1 MGIAMTFARVPGPG
15 NLRTLRSAVMSEERK
30 PNRVLLLSI
39 YGMCMVA
46 GAIVGTVVVG
56 DFGFEGSGFIF
67 GAMAGMV
74 VADWINS
81 IIWKKRWAAGGST
94 DEMTNFAF
102 EIEKGRAFYRSIFDK
117 RGVNKPLDLLLYVFY
132 TALLIPI
139 IYTTFV
145 VANEIA
151 ALKLP
156 IAPELFTAWFVDPLA
171 QVVPAFD
178 RHATELRVSGHA
190 DHIGAVRVAYGV
202 SWLFGPI
209 AIFSGSVRLIA
220 GRQQLLAN
228 LRPGMAVRVLLVLG
242 IVILPV
248 LSYVFFSGLMN
259 FVENGSYS
267 SFSLFWAPGMMV
279 GIAYFA
285 LLYVA
290 YFTGRLVKNSA
301 GGSFRA
307 ET

>member
-1 MGIAMTFARVPGPG
+1 
-15 NLRTLRSAVMSEERK
+15 MSEERK
-30 PNRVLLLSI
+30 PNRVLLISI

-56 DFGFEGSGFIF
+56 DLGFEGSGFIL

-74 VADWINS
+74 VADWINT

-94 DEMTNFAF
+94 EEMTDFAF
-102 EIEKGRAFYRSIFDK
+102 EIEKGRAFNRSIFGK
-117 RGVNKPLDLLLYVFY
+117 GGVNKTLDFLLYVFY

-145 VANEIA
+145 VVNEIA
-151 ALKLP
+151 VLKLP

-178 RHATELRVSGHA
+178 RYAIELRVSGHA
-190 DHIGAVRVAYGV
+190 DHIGAVRAAYGV

-220 GRQQLLAN
+220 GRRQLLAN
-228 LRPGMAVRVLLVLG
+228 IRPGILGGVFLVLG
-242 IVILPV
+242 ILVLPV

-279 GIAYFA
+279 GITYFT

-301 GGSFRA
+301 GGNARA